1 MLPIGVATTNKV
13 PGVLLTM
20 SLMGV
25 IVGAACQPLQP
36 ADFPAGGNAASSIT
50 PSDTT
55 AAAIPAAVPATKAP
69 LVALLVPLSG
79 RQEALGVAV
88 RDGFVAGLLAAPASR
103 QFDVMLIDEARVSA
117 AEAHRQALDAGARA
131 LVGPLLKESVQALAP
146 LAAQLTGTM
155 PGQMPVLALNNLAD
169 SDPGAGGLWQFALA
183 PEDEAREVA
192 ARASA
197 LGQRRAIVL
206 LPASEWGQRL
216 LAAFTDEFTGHG
228 GVVVDTRTYLPGA
241 ADFTVPIR
249 SLLMTT
255 EPLAVPPRTVPPSGA
270 ANPGEKPGL
279 GPGRRQDVDLIF
291 VAANSSN
298 GRQIVPQLKFFGA
311 ADLPTYSTSAIWDD
325 GAADAGDL
333 NGVVFPDSPWVIDP
347 DSRALLVKTGLVRHW
362 GRPALGLSRLYAL
375 GYDACQLLPGIL
387 GQSVPGP
394 FSGGEVAGT
403 TGMLRADSRGRIHR
417 RLSFAEIRGGRAVP
431 LPTVTAMGGL

>member
-1 MLPIGVATTNKV
+1 MPGVAQEAT
-13 PGVLLTM
+13 G
-20 SLMGV
+20 
-25 IVGAACQPLQP
+25 GAPVNP
-36 ADFPAGGNAASSIT
+36 ALPVDN
-50 PSDTT
+50 
-55 AAAIPAAVPATKAP
+55 AP

-79 RQEALGVAV
+79 RQEALGTAV
-88 RDGFVAGLLAAPASR
+88 RDGFVAALIEAPASR
-103 QFDVMLIDEARVSA
+103 RFNTMIIDEARVSA

-146 LAAQLTGTM
+146 LAGQLASQM

-169 SDPGAGGLWQFALA
+169 TDPGTGALWQFGLA

-192 ARASA
+192 ARATA
-197 LGQRRAIVL
+197 LGQRRAVVL

-216 LAAFTDEFTGHG
+216 LAAFTAEFTLRG

-241 ADFTVPIR
+241 ADFTLPIR

-255 EPLAVPPRTVPPSGA
+255 EPRPVAPGSEPI
-270 ANPGEKPGL
+270 PGEKPAF

-325 GAADAGDL
+325 GAADADDL

-347 DSRALLVKTGLVRHW
+347 DSRALGIKNGLVRHW
-362 GRPALGLSRLYAL
+362 GRQALGASRLYAL
-375 GYDACQLLPGIL
+375 GYDAYQLLPEIL
-387 GQSVPGP
+387 RQAAPGP
-394 FSGGEVAGT
+394 FGGGEVAGA
-403 TGMLRADSRGRIHR
+403 TGVLYGDATGRVHR
-417 RLSFAEIRGGRAVP
+417 RLSFAEVRGGRAVP
-431 LPTVTAMGGL
+431 LPAVNSMGDSLTSPAGNPAPSITRDGGL